1 MNTVSFTGIKRDV
14 SAKAAVLR
22 KEGRIPAV
30 LYGGDTLEHFSVT
43 QNDIKGLIFTP
54 DFKLGEVDLD
64 GQKHRCI
71 IKSIQWH
78 PVTDNIEHVDFLA
91 IENGRKVKVDI
102 PVRFKGV
109 SPGVKTGGKLMQSL
123 RRVTVK
129 VDPEHLVDELF
140 IDISHMELGD
150 AVKVKDI
157 ESNDNIEF
165 MVNVNIPVASV
176 ETPRALKSAAAEAA
190 KAGGGEAP
198 AAGEGAAEEAPAEE
212 A

>member
-14 SAKAAVLR
+14 SEKASTLR

-30 LYGGDTLEHFSVT
+30 LYGGETLEHFSVT
-43 QNDIKGLIFTP
+43 NNDIKGLIYTP

-64 GQKHRCI
+64 GQKHKCI

-91 IENGRKVKVDI
+91 IEDGRKVKVDI
-102 PVRFKGV
+102 PIRFKGA

-129 VDPEHLVDELF
+129 VDPAHLVDELF
-140 IDISHMELGD
+140 IDISEMQLGD

-165 MVNVNIPVASV
+165 MVNVNIPVATV

-190 KAGGGEAP
+190 KAGVDEGAP
-198 AAGEGAAEEAPAEE
+198 AEAAPAEE

>member
-14 SAKAAVLR
+14 SAKASALR
-22 KEGRIPAV
+22 NEGRIPAV
-30 LYGGDTLEHFSVT
+30 MYGGDTLEHFSVT

-64 GQKHRCI
+64 GQKYKCI

-78 PVTDNIEHVDFLA
+78 PITDNIEHVDFLA
-91 IENGRKVKVDI
+91 IESGRKVKVEI
-102 PVRFKGV
+102 PIRFKGV
-109 SPGVKTGGKLMQSL
+109 SPGVKSGGKLMQSL
-123 RRVTVK
+123 RRVKVK

-140 IDISHMELGD
+140 IDISNLELGF

-157 ESNDNIEF
+157 EANENMEI
-165 MVNVNIPVASV
+165 MVNSNIPVASV
-176 ETPRALKSAAAEAA
+176 ETPRALKSAAAEAE
-190 KAGGGEAP
+190 KV
-198 AAGEGAAEEAPAEE
+198 GEGEEVPVEGATEEAPAEE